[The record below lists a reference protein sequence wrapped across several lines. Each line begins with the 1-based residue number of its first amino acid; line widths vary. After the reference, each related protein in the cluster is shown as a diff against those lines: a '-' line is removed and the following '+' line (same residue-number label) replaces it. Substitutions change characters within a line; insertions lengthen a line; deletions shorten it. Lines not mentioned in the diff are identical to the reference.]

1 MKSLHVVH
9 VCTCNVCCLF
19 RQEDEA
25 TAAYIILSGRLRSV
39 VKRDDG
45 KKELVDEFGRG
56 EAIGV
61 VSQPHTTTV
70 FCTIACFLNHT
81 SPGFQTT
88 LVHLWYCTTGFH
100 TTPVNHWY
108 CTTGFHTTA
117 VNLWYGTTGFQT
129 TPVNYWYCTT
139 GFKTT
144 PVNHCTATGFQT
156 TPVNLWYCTTGF
168 QTAPVNLWY
177 CTTGFLTTPV
187 NLWFCT
193 TGFQTTPVD
202 LWYCTTGFQTTSFYY
217 NTFDFSHS
225 YLEPYAGVV
234 RLVQIEVM
242 TSSKCA
248 TTVHAIRDSEL
259 ACLPAGLL
267 DTIKLK
273 QPQVIH
279 MFTMMEN
286 RR

>member
-70 FCTIACFLNHT
+70 FCTIACFSDHT

-88 LVHLWYCTTGFH
+88 PVNHWYCTTGFQTTPVNHWYRTTGFH

-108 CTTGFHTTA
+108 R
-117 VNLWYGTTGFQT
+117 
-129 TPVNYWYCTT
+129 
-139 GFKTT
+139 
-144 PVNHCTATGFQT
+144 
-156 TPVNLWYCTTGF
+156 
-168 QTAPVNLWY
+168 
-177 CTTGFLTTPV
+177 TTGFLTTPV
-187 NLWFCT
+187 NHWYGA
-193 TGFQTTPVD
+193 TGFHTTP
-202 LWYCTTGFQTTSFYY
+202 FYY
-217 NTFDFSHS
+217 NTFDFSQCYWYHMPAWS
-225 YLEPYAGVV
+225 IWY
-234 RLVQIEVM
+234 RL
-242 TSSKCA
+242 K
-248 TTVHAIRDSEL
+248 
-259 ACLPAGLL
+259 
-267 DTIKLK
+267 
-273 QPQVIH
+273 
-279 MFTMMEN
+279 
-286 RR
+286 